1 MIPLAP
7 RRAGKGQSATTRESG
22 DLPCHINPLPEGQLN
37 GKGIPMHIEPG
48 VVHGAKMVL
57 AYATAAGAAGYT
69 AKLAFEDLRQSSVGS
84 FALRTAI
91 ATIGTFIFFEVL
103 PHFAVGISEVHFILG
118 TTLFL
123 LMGAAPAALGL
134 ALGLLIQ
141 GAFFAPS
148 DMPMYFV
155 NVTTLLVPLFA
166 ISALAERII
175 PRDTAYVDLD
185 YSQVLKLSAMYQG
198 GVVAWVAF
206 WAFYGQG
213 IGAETFQSVVTF
225 GAAYMLVVL
234 IEPIA
239 DLAVLAGAKALRG
252 RDGGLFVPRL
262 YSAT

>member
-1 MIPLAP
+1 
-7 RRAGKGQSATTRESG
+7 
-22 DLPCHINPLPEGQLN
+22 
-37 GKGIPMHIEPG
+37 MHIEPG
-48 VVHGAKMVL
+48 VVDGAKMTL

-69 AKLAFEDLRQSSVGS
+69 AKLALDDLKGHDALS
-84 FALRTAI
+84 FVARIGL
-91 ATIGTFIFFEVL
+91 ATIGTFIFFEVM

-123 LMGAAPAALGL
+123 LLGAAPSAIGL

-148 DMPMYFV
+148 DLPMFFV

-166 ISALAERII
+166 ISALAHRVI
-175 PRDTAYVDLD
+175 PANTPYVDLRYAD
-185 YSQVLKLSAMYQG
+185 VVKLSLAYQG

-213 IGAETFQSVVTF
+213 VTAETGASVLTF

-239 DLAVLAGAKALRG
+239 DLGALAAAKGLRG
-252 RDGGLFVPRL
+252 KGGALFANRL
-262 YSAT
+262 HQPG